1 MESEHI
7 SNRRLCEV
15 VAEEA
20 VLDQSEIEHLKQCE
34 ECLEVVRL
42 FVRQRLSKPA
52 NHSAGV

>member
-20 VLDQSEIEHLKQCE
+20 VLDQTEIDHLQGCE
-34 ECLEVVRL
+34 ECLELVRIL
-42 FVRQRLSKPA
+42 VRQKLSKPA
-52 NHSAGV
+52 NHG